1 MFTVITQHNRHQ
13 KLYFSNNIDHKLCLS
28 KYFFCCCRST
38 GTSVAPGNSLTLSHS
53 PSPDAFPAQGS
64 RHTATPGLSRLH
76 CMVSGGGVALREQK
90 SGGRG
95 VGVIA
100 RPPSPVPQVKLRA
113 SGLSTTRQKRPG
125 SENWP
130 RASPLKGWPARCRN
144 SPGWFPSLAALGS
157 VSSCPQSYSLKGER
171 PFLCL
176 SVFLGDLGPGEH
188 L

>member
-1 MFTVITQHNRHQ
+1 MHNIIGI
-13 KLYFSNNIDHKLCLS
+13 KNYIFLTILTINSAF
-28 KYFFCCCRST
+28 RSIF
-38 GTSVAPGNSLTLSHS
+38 SVAAAQQEPAWHQETHSRSHT
-53 PSPDAFPAQGS
+53 PPDAFPAQGS
-64 RHTATPGLSRLH
+64 RHTGTPGLSRLR
-76 CMVSGGGVALREQK
+76 CVVSGGGVALREQK

-113 SGLSTTRQKRPG
+113 SGLSTTRQKHAG

-144 SPGWFPSLAALGS
+144 SPGWFPSLAAVGS